1 MAGMATI
8 AADPR
13 EALRFDPRA
22 GTVIRNPPGRGYGYW
37 AGGHKVSFDPQTGQF
52 ALFYRER
59 MPLEKGRGGRCAV
72 ALSTDGVAFDD
83 VWETRRDDLDA
94 NSIEVGHCLR
104 HDKREWRLYLSYE
117 RRATG
122 RWQIDVLRASEPS
135 SFVSQTRRTIA
146 AHGHFGLPHLKD
158 PWIIRRPDG
167 GYDLYAATASRQ
179 APRRDGD
186 VIHPAP
192 EDATVLLTSADGL
205 YFPTVEYV
213 FEASGEDTWDGH
225 RSRLDSLFPWGGR
238 LVGTFSGGRTM
249 YDQFEEWCGLA
260 VSDDGRRIERL
271 DTGGPW
277 VRSPYGCVRYVY
289 GLPVGDRIHFYYE
302 YTREDGAHDLRV
314 AVVEPGA
321 G

>member
-1 MAGMATI
+1 MTH
-8 AADPR
+8 ADPR
-13 EALRFDPRA
+13 EALRFDPTQ
-22 GTVIRNPPGRGYGYW
+22 GTVIRNPPGSGYGYW
-37 AGGHKVSFDPQTGQF
+37 AGGHKVSYDDQSGQF

-59 MPLEKGRGGRCAV
+59 RPLGMGRGGRCAV
-72 ALSTDGVAFDD
+72 AMSTDGIAFDD
-83 VWETRRDDLDA
+83 VWETDRESLEA

-104 HDKREWRLYLSYE
+104 HDDGEWRLYLSYE
-117 RRATG
+117 RTASSV
-122 RWQIDVLRASEPS
+122 WQIDVLRADDPS
-135 SFVSQTRRTIA
+135 RFVAQTRRSIA
-146 AHGHFGLPHLKD
+146 NAGHFGLSHLKD

-167 GYDLYAATASRQ
+167 GYDLYAATASGQ
-179 APRRDGD
+179 PPRRDGN
-186 VIHPAP
+186 VLRQRP
-192 EDATVLLTSADGL
+192 EDATVLLESEDGL
-205 YFPTVEYV
+205 YFPTVEFV
-213 FEASGEDTWDGH
+213 FEASGVDTWDGH

-260 VSDDGRRIERL
+260 ISDDGRRIERL

-314 AVVEPGA
+314 SVVSA